1 MSRQKVLDF
10 LKKSPDAYLSG
21 EEIATHLGLSRTAVW
36 KAVDALRKE
45 GYIIEAR
52 TSMGYRLTGTPDALT
67 EREIRSFLRPTQ
79 AVGRELHCMETVD
92 STNTYLKRLALTG
105 AADGTVAVADSQ
117 TGGRGR
123 MQRPFQSP
131 LGKSTLLSVLLKPKL
146 PPARLLP
153 VTALCAVA
161 ISTAVER
168 VCGVRPG
175 IKWTNDLV
183 LNGKKLCG
191 ILTEMALEGE
201 TEQLQYL
208 VIGIGI
214 NVLQQPEDFTDGVG
228 DVATSLAME
237 LGRPVS
243 RPRLAAAEIEELD
256 RLYDVLKRGDTED
269 YLTLYRR
276 DCVTLGKTVQLI
288 AADGSR
294 RTAEALDVDDEFG
307 LVVRE
312 SDGRENVIRFGEVS
326 VRGMYGYLK

>member
-1 MSRQKVLDF
+1 MSRQKVLDL
-10 LKKSPDAYLSG
+10 LKKSQNTYLSG
-21 EEIATHLGLSRTAVW
+21 EEIAAQLGLSRTAVW

-45 GYIIEAR
+45 GYVIDAR
-52 TSMGYRLTGTPDALT
+52 TSMGYCLTAAPDALT
-67 EREIRSFLRPTQ
+67 EKEIRSFLGPTQ
-79 AVGRELHCMETVD
+79 IMGREMLCLETVD
-92 STNTYLKRLALTG
+92 STNTYLKRLSLTG

-131 LGKSTLLSVLLKPKL
+131 PGKSISLSALLRPKI

-153 VTALCAVA
+153 ITALCAVA
-161 ISTAVER
+161 VCTAIER

-191 ILTEMALEGE
+191 ILTEMAVEGE

-214 NVLQQPEDFTDGVG
+214 NVLQQPEDFADGVG
-228 DVATSLAME
+228 EIATSLAIE

-243 RPRLAAAEIEELD
+243 RPQLAATEIEELD
-256 RLYDVLKRGDTED
+256 RLYDALKRGDTDD

-288 AADGSR
+288 APDGSR
-294 RTAEALDVDDEFG
+294 RTAEALDVDEEFG

-312 SDGRENVIRFGEVS
+312 TDGTEAVVRFGEVS
-326 VRGMYGYLK
+326 VRGMYGYLD

>member
-1 MSRQKVLDF
+1 MSRQKVLDL
-10 LKKSPDAYLSG
+10 LKKSQNMYLSG
-21 EEIATHLGLSRTAVW
+21 EEIATQLGLSRTAVW

-45 GYIIEAR
+45 GYVIEAR
-52 TSMGYRLTGTPDALT
+52 TSMGYCLTAAPDALT
-67 EREIRSFLRPTQ
+67 EKEIRSFLRSTQ
-79 AVGRELHCMETVD
+79 IMGREMHCLDTVD
-92 STNTYLKRLALTG
+92 STNTYLKRLSLAG

-131 LGKSTLLSVLLKPKL
+131 PGKSISLSALLRPKL

-153 VTALCAVA
+153 ITALCAVA
-161 ISTAVER
+161 VCTAIER

-191 ILTEMALEGE
+191 ILTEMAVEGE

-208 VIGIGI
+208 VVGIGI
-214 NVLQQPEDFTDGVG
+214 NVLQQPEDFADGVG
-228 DVATSLAME
+228 EIATSLAIE

-243 RPRLAAAEIEELD
+243 RPQLAAAEIEELD
-256 RLYDVLKRGDTED
+256 RLYDALKRGDTDD

-288 AADGSR
+288 APDGSR
-294 RTAEALDVDDEFG
+294 RTAEALDVDEEFG

-312 SDGRENVIRFGEVS
+312 ADGIETVVRFGEVS
-326 VRGMYGYLK
+326 VRGMYGYLD